1 MSDQSIP
8 KLSKE
13 FHERLAEPLT
23 LRERFTREEIVEEW
37 RLAEGSYSKLG
48 KGLTSYGRG
57 EVSRQLARHW
67 VNNLD
72 SSEEPKE
79 ISHAEQVIRTR
90 HQQVANNKLRKD
102 LRAVIDVVEQQREA
116 LEGIEGAIE
125 ELNSR
130 PPAQFQ
136 KYRGPQAGTPTTVEL
151 LLSDLQIGK
160 LAANYNT
167 QTARARLFEY
177 GRAALFQIE
186 QKAAAGYRIERIV
199 LGLLGDIIESDK
211 KHKNSARATDS
222 GTAEQMHNALVSIFE
237 LVVEP
242 LARLGVPMDVVCVTG
257 NHDHDDHGLMMYKPG
272 REQLSF
278 PLYHSLAYI
287 TKRSGYS
294 WVQFD
299 IPEGAFATVE
309 FYGQVALYEHGVG
322 VSVTESSMKAHKIK
336 RAEQVGKHL
345 TYFRMGDKHNV
356 STFNS
361 GQYVVNGAFFGT
373 DKRGE
378 EYSGIA
384 GFSGVPSQ
392 WMGFHVQRKDS
403 RFSLYDSFTI
413 QLDHIVE

>member
-1 MSDQSIP
+1 MTQTAQQIKSQFIRD
-8 KLSKE
+8 
-13 FHERLAEPLT
+13 
-23 LRERFTREEIVEEW
+23 RFTRDEITAAW
-37 RLAEGSYSKLG
+37 AQSGGSFARAAKH
-48 KGLTSYGRG
+48 LTELGRG
-57 EVSRQLARHW
+57 TISRQLARHW

-72 SSEEPKE
+72 ESEVPEE

-102 LRAVIDVVEQQREA
+102 LRAVIDVVEAQREA
-116 LEGIEGAIE
+116 LDGIESAAEAI
-125 ELNSR
+125 NSR
-130 PPAQFQ
+130 PPVQHKSYHGA
-136 KYRGPQAGTPTTVEL
+136 QAGTPMTVEL

-160 LAANYNT
+160 LAANYDT
-167 QTARARLFEY
+167 HVSRARLFEY

-199 LGLLGDIIESDK
+199 LGILGDVIESDK

-222 GTAEQMHNALVSIFE
+222 GTAEQMHNALVGIFE
-237 LVVEP
+237 LVIEP
-242 LARLGVPMDVVCVTG
+242 LARLGIPMEVVCVTG
-257 NHDHDDHGLMMYKPG
+257 NHDHDDHGLLMYKPG

-278 PLYHSLAYI
+278 PLYHSLQYI
-287 TKRSGYS
+287 TKRSGYH
-294 WVQFD
+294 WVTFE
-299 IPEGAFATVE
+299 IPEGAFAIVD
-309 FYGQVALYEHGVG
+309 FYGQQALYEHGVG
-322 VSVTESSMKAHKIK
+322 VSVTETSMKAHKIK

-384 GFSGVPSQ
+384 GFSSVPAQ

-403 RFSLYDSFTI
+403 RYSLYDTFTI